1 MCNHYRQAILKGEK
15 IPGWSID
22 QFSDIKVPLRFHNM
36 LAEVYPDREGLVIHL
51 EHGKPIVDAMRW
63 GFPPPPNAGSHYVT
77 NVRNTNSAFW
87 KPWLKVEH
95 RCLVPV
101 ARFAEPDP
109 EKPKPRAERWF
120 ARSDGAPMFFAGIW
134 RTWDGDRGPK
144 SKPVSG
150 PHRIFSF
157 LTCEPN
163 RVVAPTHP
171 KAMPV
176 ILSPADVETWL
187 KAPAAEALALQKP
200 SPDDELIL
208 LAREEVSDG
217 DV

>member
-22 QFSDIKVPLRFHNM
+22 QFSEIKIPISFHNM
-36 LAEVYPDREGLVIHL
+36 LPDVFPDREGMVIHL
-51 EHGKPIVDAMRW
+51 ADGEAVVDAMRW
-63 GFPPPPNAGSHYVT
+63 GFPPPPNAGAYYVT
-77 NVRNTNSAFW
+77 NVRNVASGFW

-95 RCLVPV
+95 RCIVP
-101 ARFAEPDP
+101 AAQFAEPDP

-150 PHRIFSF
+150 PHKIFSF
-157 LTCEPN
+157 LTCPPNGVVEPI
-163 RVVAPTHP
+163 HP

-176 ILSPADVETWL
+176 ILEADDVMTWL
-187 KAPAAEALALQKP
+187 TAEPKDALKLQKP
-200 SPDDELIL
+200 LADEAL
-208 LAREEVSDG
+208 LLLERDAA
-217 DV
+217 

>member
-15 IPGWSID
+15 IAGWSID
-22 QFSDIKVPLRFHNM
+22 QFSEIKIPVRFHNM
-36 LAEVYPDREGLVIHL
+36 LPDVFPDREGMVIHL
-51 EHGKPIVDAMRW
+51 VDGEPVVDAMRW
-63 GFPPPPNAGSHYVT
+63 GFPPPPNVGAYYVT
-77 NVRNTNSAFW
+77 NVRNVASGFW

-95 RCLVPV
+95 RCIVP
-101 ARFAEPDP
+101 AAQFAEPDP

-150 PHRIFSF
+150 PHKIFSF
-157 LTCEPN
+157 LTCPPNGVVEPI
-163 RVVAPTHP
+163 HP

-176 ILSPADVETWL
+176 ILEAEDVMTWL
-187 KAPAAEALALQKP
+187 TAEPKDALKLQKP
-200 SPDDELIL
+200 LADEAL
-208 LAREEVSDG
+208 LLLERDEA
-217 DV
+217 